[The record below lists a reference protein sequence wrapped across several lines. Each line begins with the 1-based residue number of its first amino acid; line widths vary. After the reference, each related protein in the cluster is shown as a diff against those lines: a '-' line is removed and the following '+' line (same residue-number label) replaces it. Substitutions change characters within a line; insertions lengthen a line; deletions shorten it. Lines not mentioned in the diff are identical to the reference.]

1 MSESD
6 DLISRQAAIDAC
18 HNYEDGK
25 DAYAYGYVVEERL
38 QAMPSA
44 QLEPHWIPCSE
55 RLPDEYGD
63 YLITKETIGWNM
75 SAYRTIDIA
84 YFDTVWHKADKV
96 LAWMPLPEPWKGADN
111 EQV

>member
-1 MSESD
+1 MAD
-6 DLISRQAAIDAC
+6 PIDRQAAIDWC
-18 HNYEDGK
+18 LEGLNN
-25 DAYAYGYVVEERL
+25 
-38 QAMPSA
+38 MPSA
-44 QLEPHWIPCSE
+44 QPEPKWIPCSE

-96 LAWMPLPEPWKGADN
+96 LAWMPLPEPYQEGTN
-111 EQV
+111 E